1 MRRLLRDSLL
11 LLLPC
16 LFLAGALYVQ
26 GRVTAPSEAVSSPAA
41 IMRRIRLAARCT
53 SESMELT
60 ACSERCS
67 GASCM
72 AGAPSA

>member
-1 MRRLLRDSLL
+1 MRRLFRNALL

-41 IMRRIRLAARCT
+41 IP
-53 SESMELT
+53 
-60 ACSERCS
+60 
-67 GASCM
+67 AS
-72 AGAPSA
+72 